1 MTALTPALR
10 ELIEAGPMAH
20 LTTLNRDGSPQVT
33 VIWIGLDGDQ
43 IVSGHRALR
52 QKLKNIQRDPRV
64 VLSFEGPRDHEA
76 FLQEY
81 AVVKATATVE
91 PSDQSWQL
99 LDRLAKVYVTPQTTF
114 PGEPGEGYIVRYEIE
129 RVTGVGPWADKAW
142 H

>member
-1 MTALTPALR
+1 MV
-10 ELIEAGPMAH
+10 H
-20 LTTLNRDGSPQVT
+20 LSTINQDGSPQVT
-33 VIWIGLDGDQ
+33 LIWIGLDGDE

-64 VLSFEGPRDHEA
+64 VLSFEGPRDHDA

-91 PSDQSWQL
+91 PSEASWEL
-99 LDRLAKVYVTPQTTF
+99 LDRLGKVYVNSDFTF
-114 PGEPGEGYIVRYEIE
+114 PGEHGPGYIVRYRIE

-142 H
+142 A